1 VDEVFWR
8 AQLRDNLTW
17 TTGKHTFKTGGEW
30 VHSRNG
36 QVFRGFFQGRYLFGS
51 TVGFLHYAMPAS
63 TGVGYGPNALQCAD
77 GNWTTAGTP
86 CADASAGSS
95 PLLLYLQG
103 AGLTGPATDAAGYS
117 NIKNEDFA
125 YFIQDK
131 WQLTRNLTLN
141 YGLRWEAQ
149 VMPDPVVPPS
159 ETVYAPYL
167 SDPRFPSNGK
177 IPSQW
182 KEFQPRLG
190 LAWDVTGKQKSVF
203 RVSAGIYNGHQ
214 NMLSQVGSITTN
226 GVFQQTLTE
235 FSGYGNPTYGTAN
248 NFELAGPY
256 TAGAGAGVRAFDR
269 NYKNPRIY
277 TGNAQYEQQVA
288 NGTTMYV
295 DLTWSKGVYLTNFI
309 DYNRCAAGDTAR
321 CAFVDVATNTY
332 TPQFPLLGETMIT
345 SSRANSLY
353 RGVTIGARRHL
364 TGRLDFEANYVYS
377 QDWDNDSNERDPF
390 TDLSVSAA
398 YPNVVNMRAN
408 YAPSNRDMR
417 HKFNAFVLGKLPF
430 KVDGDVRFQ
439 AHSAQPVYVDG
450 RNDGRKDNT
459 YTSVDWRV
467 SRTFTFKERYQLI
480 PTVEMFNTFN
490 SKNNVNTLG
499 APALFDFNGFLRKGV
514 GDPRQAQ
521 LAIKFKF

>member
-1 VDEVFWR
+1 VK
-8 AQLRDNLTW
+8 L
-17 TTGKHTFKTGGEW
+17 GGEW

-36 QVFRGFFQGRYLFGS
+36 QVFRGFFQGRYLFGD
-51 TVGFLHYAMPAS
+51 TLGFLHYATNNGQP
-63 TGVGYGPNALQCAD
+63 GYGHNAVECTDSLGNVTFAD
-77 GNWTTAGTP
+77 SSCPSGTN
-86 CADASAGSS
+86 GGS

-103 AGLTGPATDAAGYS
+103 AGLTGPATDEAGYS
-117 NIKNEDFA
+117 NIKNEDYA
-125 YFIQDK
+125 GFIQDK
-131 WQLTRNLTLN
+131 WQITRNLTLN

-149 VMPDPVVPPS
+149 IMPDVVVDPS
-159 ETVYAPYL
+159 RTAYA
-167 SDPRFPSNGK
+167 SFIGDPRFPSNGK
-177 IPSQW
+177 IPSQR
-182 KEFQPRLG
+182 KEFQPRIG
-190 LAWDVTGKQKSVF
+190 LAWDVTGKQKSVL

-226 GVFQQTLTE
+226 GYFQQTLTE
-235 FSGYGNPTYGTAN
+235 FSGYGNPVYSAATQ
-248 NFELAGPY
+248 FELPGPY
-256 TAGAGAGVRAFDR
+256 TTGGGVGVRVFDKD
-269 NYKNPRIY
+269 YKNPRIY
-277 TGNAQYEQQVA
+277 TGNAQFEQEVA
-288 NGTTMYV
+288 AGTTAYV

-309 DYNRCAAGDTAR
+309 DYNRADRGAVFAPT
-321 CAFVDVATNTY
+321 
-332 TPQFPLLGETMIT
+332 LGETMVT

-353 RGVTIGARRHL
+353 RGVTVGARRHL
-364 TGRLDFEANYVYS
+364 SSKLQFEANYVYS

-417 HKFNAFVLGKLPF
+417 HRFNAFVLGKLPF
-430 KVDGDVRFQ
+430 KIDGDLRFQ
-439 AHSAQPVYVDG
+439 AHSAQPVYVG
-450 RNDGRKDNT
+450 SERNAGRKDNA

-467 SRTFTFKERYQLI
+467 SRTFKFKERYELI

-521 LAIKFKF
+521 LALKFKF